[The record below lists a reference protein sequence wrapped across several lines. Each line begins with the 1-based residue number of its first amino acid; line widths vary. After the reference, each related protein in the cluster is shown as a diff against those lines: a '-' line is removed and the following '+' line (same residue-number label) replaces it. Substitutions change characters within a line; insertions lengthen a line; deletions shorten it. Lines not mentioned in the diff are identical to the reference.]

1 MSEVRNCVESL
12 IRAFLKLRRAC
23 GNNVPVK
30 YDPTK
35 PTKNLCLE
43 SSSGMCSISD
53 CPLLR

>member
-12 IRAFLKLRRAC
+12 MRAFLKLRRAC

-43 SSSGMCSISD
+43 SSSGMCNISD